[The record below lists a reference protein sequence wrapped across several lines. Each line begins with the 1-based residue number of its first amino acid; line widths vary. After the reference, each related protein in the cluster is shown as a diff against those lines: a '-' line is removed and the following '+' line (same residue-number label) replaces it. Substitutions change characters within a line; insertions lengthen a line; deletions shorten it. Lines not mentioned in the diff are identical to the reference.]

1 MINILICSANMSI
14 VAMIFLIVSLLL
26 RNRQAPSIRY
36 YSWLVILA
44 GFLLPVRPQTG
55 TAVVTVNNPSAVEY
69 VHQTTSFNPVS
80 FITAIY
86 LIGAI
91 SYFVFL
97 IIRSTVWNRTVMRFA
112 ESVPESIAD
121 MTLEVACTLGIK
133 RRVAIYYSDIITSPM
148 MTGLINPVILL
159 PRREYGYDELRLI
172 IKHELTHYKHNDL
185 WIKLLL
191 TICRIMHWFNPLLIL
206 IGRRLEQE
214 CEYYCD
220 MSVTADEDTV
230 MRKVYC
236 ESILNTVSASAAVS
250 FRNAKPAIATNFYS
264 PKQGLK
270 HRLQLILTDSKRL
283 FFGTLVVVVL
293 LTCVSGFVIA
303 ATNSVPADNSI
314 VETSV
319 VVTTNALLTS
329 YVEENEEEE
338 EVVETTAYSEISEE
352 TTYIQNIGDKEDV
365 ETTVSYDEAENS
377 FYSEEYETM
386 VPTTMITTTTAE

>member
-1 MINILICSANMSI
+1 MSI
-14 VAMIFLIVSLLL
+14 VAGIFLIISLLL
-26 RNRQAPSIRY
+26 RNRQSPSIRY

-44 GFLLPVRPQTG
+44 GFLIPVRPQIG
-55 TAVVTVNNPSAVEY
+55 SAVVTVNNPAAVERIDQAAP
-69 VHQTTSFNPVS
+69 VNPIS
-80 FITAIY
+80 IITAIY

-112 ESVPESIAD
+112 ESVPKSIAD
-121 MTLEVACTLGIK
+121 MMLEVACTLGIK

-191 TICRIMHWFNPLLIL
+191 TICRIMHWFNPLLLL

-236 ESILNTVSASAAVS
+236 ESILNTVSAENSITSAS
-250 FRNAKPAIATNFYS
+250 AKPAIATNFYS

-270 HRLQLILTDSKRL
+270 HRLQLILTDSKRM
-283 FFGTLVVVVL
+283 FAGTLVAIFL
-293 LTCVSGFVIA
+293 LTGISGFAIA
-303 ATNSVPADNSI
+303 STNSDSGDQDDMEPS
-314 VETSV
+314 VEE
-319 VVTTNALLTS
+319 TTNALLSSYDGEYEEEQETVETS
-329 YVEENEEEE
+329 YVQNMGDE
-338 EVVETTAYSEISEE
+338 EV
-352 TTYIQNIGDKEDV
+352 V
-365 ETTVSYDEAENS
+365 ETTVSYDEDENA
-377 FYSEEYETM
+377 FYTEEYETT
-386 VPTTMITTTTAE
+386 VTTTATVMASVVD